1 MPGSSRIW
9 GLFLDELGIP
19 ARTHNPPSS
28 IGDFVGLTAYDITM
42 PAHNPPSSIGDS
54 VGLTAYDITMP
65 AHNPPSSIGDFVGLT
80 AYDIPARLRAII
92 PLLPGGIPDGL
103 KPAGIPAR
111 LRRAYK
117 SP

>member
-1 MPGSSRIW
+1 LPGSSRIW

-28 IGDFVGLTAYDITM
+28 IGDF
-42 PAHNPPSSIGDS
+42 

>member
-1 MPGSSRIW
+1 MPGSSRISAD
-9 GLFLDELGIP
+9 FLDELGIP

-28 IGDFVGLTAYDITM
+28 IGDF
-42 PAHNPPSSIGDS
+42 